1 MSNKIHL
8 YTHLV
13 PGSIPGP
20 LTNNGTRTSNSNGN
34 DLPLTK
40 PN

>member
-1 MSNKIHL
+1 MYKMTL
-8 YTHLV
+8 FTYLV

-20 LTNNGTRTSNSNGN
+20 LTNIGTRISNSNGK

-40 PN
+40 PY

>member
-1 MSNKIHL
+1 MNKYISCT
-8 YTHLV
+8 YFV

-20 LTNNGTRTSNSNGN
+20 LTNIGTRTSNSNGK